1 MLFSCDSSR
10 TQETPQNETPK
21 ALEDKTPSSEIVSKR
36 GYNDLI
42 ESLYEEL
49 VEKTPD
55 LKELETQI
63 DKLAGSKSDS
73 LEQFSKYNGKNQSYY
88 QSADSHVEQIK
99 DTVIKEKM
107 KLLIQTSLRKYGS
120 FVSKHNDILKVID
133 KKTITLNDLHLV
145 LKITRT
151 LPLIEKYQKDN
162 LPATK
167 PLEGYSKKLNE
178 TTQYADS
185 LSKK

>member
-1 MLFSCDSSR
+1 MRPSILLSILIFLMLFSCDSSR

-21 ALEDKTPSSEIVSKR
+21 ALEDKTSSSEIVSKR

-88 QSADSHVEQIK
+88 QSAIK
-99 DTVIKEKM
+99 LVRMFAGKPMAALDVVLVYVVPQEKNKTVANTRLINFNFILNYFKLRVTFCPQLFKHFAKEKFTNG
-107 KLLIQTSLRKYGS
+107 LI
-120 FVSKHNDILKVID
+120 FWNVC
-133 KKTITLNDLHLV
+133 
-145 LKITRT
+145 
-151 LPLIEKYQKDN
+151 
-162 LPATK
+162 
-167 PLEGYSKKLNE
+167 
-178 TTQYADS
+178 
-185 LSKK
+185 